1 MKAWIAFWSILKKD
15 IHNYY
20 LKPPNISW
28 GIIFP
33 LSWTLMQLIR
43 SSGEMNLSEIRE
55 LLPGLMAMSVLFG
68 TTSMLAVTITFE
80 RKGRSFDRL
89 LLAPISLSTMV
100 AAKLSGAIL
109 FGLFNAFVPVLFA
122 AFFISLSGINWGA
135 VLLAVFLIAVT
146 STLLGLMIAV
156 SAKEVFEA
164 QTFSNFFRFPMLFL
178 CGLFIP
184 ISSLPVFL
192 RPISYLLPL
201 TYGTDLLG
209 GAILGTGVLSPVLCI
224 LILLAFAAA
233 LFAFCQ
239 YNIRR
244 KWIQ

>member
-1 MKAWIAFWSILKKD
+1 MKTWIAFWNILKKD

-43 SSGEMNLSEIRE
+43 SSGGVNLSDIRE
-55 LLPGLMAMSVLFG
+55 MLPGLMAMSVLFG

-109 FGLFNAFVPVLFA
+109 FGLLNAFVPVIFA
-122 AFFISLSGINWGA
+122 AFFVDLAGINWGS
-135 VLLAVFLIAVT
+135 VLLAVLLIAVT
-146 STLLGLMIAV
+146 STLLGLVIAV

-178 CGLFIP
+178 CGLFLP
-184 ISSLPVFL
+184 ISSLPIFL
-192 RPISYLLPL
+192 RPLSYLLPL
-201 TYGTDLLG
+201 TYGTDLLN
-209 GAILGTGVLSPVLCI
+209 GAILGVSLLSPVLCI
-224 LILLAFAAA
+224 LILLAFTGG
-233 LFAFCQ
+233 LFAYCQ

-244 KWIQ
+244 KWIL

>member
-1 MKAWIAFWSILKKD
+1 MKTWIAFWNILKKD
-15 IHNYY
+15 IQNYY

-43 SSGEMNLSEIRE
+43 SPGTIEIRD
-55 LLPGLMAMSVLFG
+55 LLPGLMSMSVLFG

-89 LLAPISLSTMV
+89 LLAPISLSTLV
-100 AAKLSGAIL
+100 FAKISGAIL
-109 FGLFNAFVPVLFA
+109 FGTISAFVPVIFA
-122 AFFISLSGINWGA
+122 AFFIDLSGVNWGIA
-135 VLLAVFLIAVT
+135 IIAVFLTAVT
-146 STLLGLMIAV
+146 AALLGLLIAV

-184 ISSLPVFL
+184 IDKLPNAL
-192 RPISYLLPL
+192 KPISYCLPL
-201 TYGTDLLG
+201 TYGTDILNGTITGNSIMNTSISVCMLLLFC
-209 GAILGTGVLSPVLCI
+209 IVLFCI
-224 LILLAFAAA
+224 SRR
-233 LFAFCQ
+233 
-239 YNIRR
+239 NINK
-244 KWIQ
+244 KWIL

>member
-1 MKAWIAFWSILKKD
+1 MKTIIAFWNILKKD
-15 IHNYY
+15 IENYY

-43 SSGEMNLSEIRE
+43 SQGEVGILE

-89 LLAPISLSTMV
+89 LLAPISINILVV
-100 AAKLSGAIL
+100 AKILGAIL
-109 FGLFNAFVPVLFA
+109 FGIINAFVPVVFA
-122 AFFISLSGINWGA
+122 AFFTNLIGINWNITVIA
-135 VLLAVFLIAVT
+135 VILIAIT
-146 STLLGLMIAV
+146 SSLLGLLIAV

-184 ISSLPVFL
+184 IERLPDVL
-192 RPISYLLPL
+192 KPISFCLPL
-201 TYGTDLLG
+201 IYGTD
-209 GAILGTGVLSPVLCI
+209 ILNGTITGNSIFNTIFNISIMLFFI
-224 LILLAFAAA
+224 ILLFY
-233 LFAFCQ
+233 LCQ
-239 YNIRR
+239 RNIKK
-244 KWIQ
+244 KWIL

>member
-1 MKAWIAFWSILKKD
+1 MKTWIAFWNILKKD
-15 IHNYY
+15 IQNYY

-43 SSGEMNLSEIRE
+43 SHGIMEIRS

-89 LLAPISLSTMV
+89 LLSPISLITLV
-100 AAKLSGAIL
+100 LAKISGAIL
-109 FGLFNAFVPVLFA
+109 FGTVNAFVPVIFA
-122 AFFISLSGINWGA
+122 AFFVDLSGINWGIVIIA
-135 VLLAVFLIAVT
+135 VLLIAIT
-146 STLLGLMIAV
+146 ATLLGLLIAI

-184 ISSLPVFL
+184 IEQLPSIL
-192 RPISYLLPL
+192 RPISFCLPL
-201 TYGTDLLG
+201 TYGTDMLNGAIMGSSIMNTLFSVCMLLG
-209 GAILGTGVLSPVLCI
+209 FSIILFYISHRNINKRWI
-224 LILLAFAAA
+224 L
-233 LFAFCQ
+233 
-239 YNIRR
+239 
-244 KWIQ
+244 

>member
-1 MKAWIAFWSILKKD
+1 MQTLIAFWNILRKD
-15 IHNYY
+15 IENYY

-43 SSGEMNLSEIRE
+43 SQGDIGIEE

-80 RKGRSFDRL
+80 RRSRSFDRL
-89 LLAPISLSTMV
+89 LIAPISISTLV
-100 AAKLSGAIL
+100 IAKILGAIL
-109 FGLFNAFVPVLFA
+109 FGILNAFVPVIFA
-122 AFFISLSGINWGA
+122 AFFINLSGINWGITLAA
-135 VLLAVFLIAVT
+135 VILIAIT
-146 STLLGLMIAV
+146 SALLGLFIAV

-184 ISSLPVFL
+184 IDKLPVIL
-192 RPISYLLPL
+192 KPISFCLPL
-201 TYGTDLLG
+201 TYGTDILN
-209 GAILGTGVLSPVLCI
+209 GAITGNSIFNAIFNISVMLVFTTLLFYLC
-224 LILLAFAAA
+224 LR
-233 LFAFCQ
+233 
-239 YNIRR
+239 NIKT
-244 KWIQ
+244 KWIL